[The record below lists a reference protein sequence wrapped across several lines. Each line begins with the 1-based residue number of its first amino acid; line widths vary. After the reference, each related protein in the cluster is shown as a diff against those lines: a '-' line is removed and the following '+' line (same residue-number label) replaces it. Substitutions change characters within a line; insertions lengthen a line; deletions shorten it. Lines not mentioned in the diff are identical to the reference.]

1 LLVVLLIG
9 AALCFFVGLWVLGAA
24 DDLLGLA
31 WAGLGAAALG
41 TLVRLARVVE
51 RRAR

>member
-1 LLVVLLIG
+1 MLLVLLVG
-9 AALCFFVGLWVLGAA
+9 AALCFATGLWVLGAS
-24 DDLLGLA
+24 DDVLGLA

-51 RRAR
+51 GRAP